1 MAEHQ
6 IVIHGVGGDPSDG
19 RRCELDKGVVLG
31 ATCGTVA
38 RETKAGNF
46 AELGEIG
53 AHFVLVETMRN
64 AAKRGTIVSKRS
76 ESYERRRKIQAVAY
90 LM

>member
-6 IVIHGVGGDPSDG
+6 IVIHGVGGDPGDG
-19 RRCELDKGVVLG
+19 GGSKLDKGVVLG
-31 ATCGTVA
+31 ATCGAVA
-38 RETKAGNF
+38 RETKAGNG

-53 AHFVLVETMRN
+53 AHFVLVETVRN
-64 AAKRGTIVSKRS
+64 ATEGGALVSNGVQPHMK
-76 ESYERRRKIQAVAY
+76 RKIQAVAY